1 MSGRALHQ
9 QRSCVGAAIAA
20 QPLPMRIGMLTGSL
34 SRQAGGVFE
43 VLTALAP
50 ILHRPPGLELRVFGL
65 EDADTAAD
73 RPAWGEV
80 PLAVLR
86 PRGPHAFGYAA
97 GLDAALAGAGLD
109 LLHLHGLW
117 MYSSLAAKRWGA
129 RTQAPCLVSPHGML
143 DPWALRNGRWKKRLA
158 SLAYEKAQ
166 LRRAACLHA
175 LCEAE
180 LEAIRA
186 FGLTNPVCVI
196 PNGVVLPR
204 PAAAPP
210 AWRAHLPAD
219 ARVLLF
225 LGRLHPKKGLA
236 DLLHGWARMEGGP
249 HGLRRG
255 WHLVIAGWDQNGHR
269 AALEELARGLGIVAE
284 VHFVGPQF
292 EADKEASFR
301 AADAFVLPSH
311 SEGLPLAVLEA
322 WAHGLPVLMTPACNL
337 PEGFAHGAALSA
349 EPGSETMAQALRVLC
364 AMPEGERRAMG
375 ARGAALVATRFTW
388 AGVAARMA
396 EVYRWLLGRAPRP
409 ASVHIA

>member
-1 MSGRALHQ
+1 MSVEPSL
-9 QRSCVGAAIAA
+9 
-20 QPLPMRIGMLTGSL
+20 MRIGMLTGSV

-50 ILHRPPGLELRVFGL
+50 TLHDRPGIELRVFGL

-80 PLAVLR
+80 PLTALR
-86 PRGPHAFGYAA
+86 PRGPHAFGYAV

-117 MYSSLAAKRWGA
+117 MYSSLAAKRWSA
-129 RTQAPCLVSPHGML
+129 RHRAPCLVSPHGML
-143 DPWALRNGRWKKRLA
+143 DPWALRNGHWKKRLA
-158 SLAYEKAQ
+158 ALAYEKAQ
-166 LRRAACLHA
+166 LRGATCLHA

-186 FGLTNPVCVI
+186 FGLINPVCVI
-196 PNGVVLPR
+196 PNGVILPR
-204 PAAAPP
+204 NAAGGPP
-210 AWRAHLPAD
+210 PWRARLPAD

-225 LGRLHPKKGLA
+225 LGRLHPKKGLPG
-236 DLLHGWARMEGGP
+236 LLRAWARVVGGRQEP
-249 HGLRRG
+249 QRG

-269 AALEELARGLGIVAE
+269 ATLEELAGSLGIAGE

-292 EADKEASFR
+292 EADKEASLH
-301 AADAFVLPSH
+301 AADAFVLPSQ

-337 PEGFAHGAALSA
+337 PEGFTHRAALAA
-349 EPGSETMAQALRVLC
+349 EPEPDSLVQALRVLC
-364 AMPEGERRAMG
+364 AMPEAERRAMG
-375 ARGAALVATRFTW
+375 ARGQALVAAHFTW

-396 EVYRWLLGRAPRP
+396 EVYHWLLGRGPRP
-409 ASVHIA
+409 ASVRTM